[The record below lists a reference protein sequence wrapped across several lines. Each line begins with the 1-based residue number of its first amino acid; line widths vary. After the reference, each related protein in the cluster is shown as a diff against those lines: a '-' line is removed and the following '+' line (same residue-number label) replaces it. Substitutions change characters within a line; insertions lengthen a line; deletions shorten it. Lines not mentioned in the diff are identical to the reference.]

1 MRPVGERFLR
11 FFPVLGIGGSVLI
24 AAAVAVVALV
34 YSGSH
39 GERYFLLNHFISE
52 LGQQGVS
59 REAWLFNDALIAA
72 GVLFIPFSIGLG
84 IRIRGAW
91 AYLGMA
97 AGIGAG
103 VFCAG
108 VGVFPMNSLG
118 PHIFTAMWFFRFG
131 LLTTLL
137 FGIAIL
143 AAPRDKA
150 RVGKPAA
157 LFSLLAVAAYAGF
170 LALASVPHAGGAD
183 PLDPSSYAHRP
194 DFWLLAVVEWA
205 VFFSTIL
212 WFLGVA
218 ILVSARARGSATPS
232 GRTTAPRRRA

>member
-1 MRPVGERFLR
+1 MRPVGGRFPRL
-11 FFPVLGIGGSVLI
+11 FPVLGIAGSVLI
-24 AAAVAVVALV
+24 AAAVAVVACA
-34 YSGSH
+34 YSGVH
-39 GERYFLLNHFISE
+39 GERYSLLNHFISE
-52 LGQQGVS
+52 LGQVGVS
-59 REAWLFNDALIAA
+59 REAWLFNGGLIVA
-72 GVLFIPFSIGLG
+72 GVLFIPYSVGLG
-84 IRIRGAW
+84 MLIRGAW

-131 LLTTLL
+131 LLATLL

-143 AAPRDKA
+143 AAPKEKA
-150 RVGKPAA
+150 RVGRPAA
-157 LFSLLAVAAYAGF
+157 LFSLVAVAAYAGF
-170 LALASVPHAGGAD
+170 LALASVPHAGGGN

-205 VFFSTIL
+205 VFFATIL

-218 ILVSARARGSATPS
+218 ILVSARARGSAIPS
-232 GRTTAPRRRA
+232 GRMPAPRRRA